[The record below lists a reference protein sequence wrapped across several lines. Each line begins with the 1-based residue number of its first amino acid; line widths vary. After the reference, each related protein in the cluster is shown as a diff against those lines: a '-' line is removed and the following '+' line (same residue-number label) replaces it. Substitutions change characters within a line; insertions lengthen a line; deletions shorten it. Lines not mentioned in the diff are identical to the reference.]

1 MKSKP
6 LQTGAKA
13 ALEFGPLLAFVV
25 VYLVMRS
32 ETYRI
37 AGTDYSGFV
46 VVIGAFIPVFLAA
59 TGLLWYL
66 TGKIAR
72 IQVATAVMLV
82 VFGGL
87 SVWLNDPRLFKMKPT
102 AIYLTLAL
110 ILMVGLLRG
119 QSWLRYI
126 MEDMIPLEPAG
137 WMILTKRVTVVF
149 LLSAA
154 ANELVWRTQSERFW
168 VLFETFAMPVLITGF
183 FLSQANLIVE
193 YAKPRPVKKQP
204 KKKRQ
209 LQKP

>member
-1 MKSKP
+1 MKPKP

-25 VYLVMRS
+25 VYLLLRDA
-32 ETYRI
+32 TYRI

-46 VVIGAFIPVFLAA
+46 VVIGAFIPVFLMA

-72 IQVATAVMLV
+72 IQLATAVMLV

-183 FLSQANLIVE
+183 FLSQADLIVE

-209 LQKP
+209 AQKP

>member
-1 MKSKP
+1 MKPKP
-6 LQTGAKA
+6 LHAGVKA

-25 VYLVMRS
+25 VYLLLRDA
-32 ETYRI
+32 TYRI

-46 VVIGAFIPVFLAA
+46 VVIGAFIPVFLMA

-72 IQVATAVMLV
+72 IQAATAVMLV

-110 ILMVGLLRG
+110 ILLVGLLRG

-209 LQKP
+209 AQKP